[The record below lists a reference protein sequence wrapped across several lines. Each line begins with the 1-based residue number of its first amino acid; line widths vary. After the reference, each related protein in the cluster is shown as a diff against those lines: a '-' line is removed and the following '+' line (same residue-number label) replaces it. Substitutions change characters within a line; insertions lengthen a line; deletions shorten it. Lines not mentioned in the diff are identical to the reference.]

1 MGFVLGVLIF
11 GCTTQHVGSQFPDEG
26 LNLAPLQWKLGVL
39 TTHWTAR
46 EVPMHVLVAL
56 HDHLIMVPLL
66 VAL

>member
-1 MGFVLGVLIF
+1 MGFVLGVLFF
-11 GCTTQHVGSQFPDEG
+11 GCTTQHVGSQFPDER

-46 EVPMHVLVAL
+46 EVPMHVLFAL
-56 HDHLIMVPLL
+56 HDRLIMVPLL